1 MERIESDTMLPRR
14 RSSGFTLI
22 ELLVVIAIIGILS
35 AVGLLAL
42 NGAREKARDVA
53 KKSDLKQLATA
64 LLLYHDAND
73 NRYPSSASGIDTWT
87 SESSPQTALPA
98 DAQGCPACD
107 FYTALVG
114 NSKFIARLPNS
125 PTVGPTA
132 LSKQFWYI
140 SCVGDG
146 SSSQA
151 SAQQYVLLTEI
162 ERPADSVKNW
172 WVFSSK
178 KSSGEEIA
186 PTGSPCT

>member
-1 MERIESDTMLPRR
+1 MQRPRR
-14 RSSGFTLI
+14 HSGFTLI

-35 AVGLLAL
+35 AIGLIAL

-73 NRYPSSASGIDTWT
+73 NLYPSSTSGVNTWT
-87 SESSPQTALPA
+87 SEASPQIAISA
-98 DAQGCPACD
+98 DAQGCPACS
-107 FYTALVG
+107 FFTALVG
-114 NSKFIARLPNS
+114 NSKFIARLPNA
-125 PTVGPTA
+125 PTVGPTT

-146 SSSQA
+146 TSSQA
-151 SAQQYVLLTEI
+151 SPQQYVLLTEI
-162 ERPADSVKNW
+162 ERPTNTSKNW

-178 KSSGEEIA
+178 ISFGEEIA